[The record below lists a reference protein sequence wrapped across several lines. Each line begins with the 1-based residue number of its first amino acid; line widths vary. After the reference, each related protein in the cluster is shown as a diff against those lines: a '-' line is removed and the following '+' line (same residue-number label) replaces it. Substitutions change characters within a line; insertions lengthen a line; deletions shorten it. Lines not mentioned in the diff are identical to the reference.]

1 MFGIRFWPVA
11 NVISEDGPTGEVALE
26 GATRT
31 SSAASASASR
41 CHVPL
46 DSRQT
51 RVEWVQNSLP
61 PNS

>member
-11 NVISEDGPTGEVALE
+11 NVISEDGPTREVALE

-31 SSAASASASR
+31 AFAASASASS